1 MVALQIFSK
10 IDIGKTRKSN
20 QDAYYTVKLSD
31 ESAIVLVCDGM
42 GGANAG
48 NVASETAIKLIA
60 DYILKSY
67 RPNMSVNDIEKIICN
82 AISSA
87 NIELY
92 DMSRSNPELNGMG
105 TTLVAA
111 HIKNN
116 LAFICNVGDSRAY
129 IIDDDITQITRDHSV
144 VQSLIESGK
153 LTIEE
158 ARVHPRK
165 NVITKA
171 LGAEENI
178 IPDCF
183 EQRLGSGN
191 YLLFCTDGLTNY
203 VEPSEILKII
213 KNNDAETISEILV
226 DLANSNGGGDN
237 ITVVLVAV

>member
-1 MVALQIFSK
+1 
-10 IDIGKTRKSN
+10 
-20 QDAYYTVKLSD
+20 
-31 ESAIVLVCDGM
+31 
-42 GGANAG
+42 
-48 NVASETAIKLIA
+48 
-60 DYILKSY
+60 
-67 RPNMSVNDIEKIICN
+67 
-82 AISSA
+82 
-87 NIELY
+87 
-92 DMSRSNPELNGMG
+92 MSRSNPELNGMG

-178 IPDCF
+178 IPDCLNSDLSVAIICCF
-183 EQRLGSGN
+183 APMD
-191 YLLFCTDGLTNY
+191 LLTML
-203 VEPSEILKII
+203 SHLKY
-213 KNNDAETISEILV
+213 
-226 DLANSNGGGDN
+226 
-237 ITVVLVAV
+237 